1 MNGTQHEPASVTLAQ
16 LVATAPPV
24 LHVAAPV
31 VPGLLLSD
39 GTKTG
44 TNVEN
49 LDLSTMAI
57 PGRALYR
64 SRSARREER
73 NGFPYT
79 AAVKWRN
86 AAELCTPNTRA
97 VEYCWREWERIMG
110 LPRRLAGPIGF
121 FTSAE
126 LP

>member
-1 MNGTQHEPASVTLAQ
+1 M
-16 LVATAPPV
+16 PPV
-24 LHVAAPV
+24 LHVTAPV
-31 VPGLLLSD
+31 EPGLLLSE

-44 TNVEN
+44 TNAEN
-49 LDLSTMAI
+49 LDLSTMAV
-57 PGRALYR
+57 PDRALYC

-110 LPRRLAGPIGF
+110 LPRRLAGPIGL

-126 LP
+126 LPLIQ